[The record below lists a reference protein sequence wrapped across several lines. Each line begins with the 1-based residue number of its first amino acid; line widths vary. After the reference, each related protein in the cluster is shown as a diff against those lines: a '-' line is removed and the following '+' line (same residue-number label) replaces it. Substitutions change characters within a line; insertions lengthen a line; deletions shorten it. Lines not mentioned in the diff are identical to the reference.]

1 VTRSRPRSR
10 ATAALAAGIVA
21 LAVAGTLVTWAQT
34 PARTA
39 QAPSRADVLSAMKRA
54 TMFMVDTVS
63 VNGGYVWSYL
73 PDLSRRWGEIEAR
86 PTMMWL
92 QPPGTATMGHIFL
105 DAFHATGDEYYY
117 QAAERTA
124 AGVIWAQL
132 PSGGW
137 NYVADTAGETSL
149 RQWYATVGKNA
160 WRLEEFQHYWGNATF
175 DDVTTIDAARLL
187 LRMYLEKRDPKY
199 RPALDKAIQFVLD
212 SQYPIGG
219 WPQRYP
225 ARPDFIPDYTSFITF
240 NDDVAAENIDFL
252 LQCYQTLG
260 DGRLLDSIRRGM
272 NAFIVLQQGPPQPG
286 WALQYTPDYKPAGAR
301 TYEPNSLVTHTSAR
315 NIELLIR
322 FYRLTG
328 ETKFLARVP
337 EAIDW
342 LAILTSPAAT
352 APTGRTHP
360 TFVQIGTNKPLYVHR
375 EGSNVVNGRYYVD
388 ENPVKTLGHYGS
400 FRRIDVVGLQKQYD
414 QAKAL
419 RGADVTRGSPL
430 VDPQPAPVPKFFALD
445 PAATEAPADVI
456 SALDS
461 RGAWITPLEYMSHPY
476 RGDGPATRPAG
487 DYSTTHVGDD
497 SDTSP
502 FPNTTVTGISTAVY
516 IRRMT
521 VLIKALEAARSAGE
535 PRVDLQPAGTPVT
548 WRIDDTSA
556 IGGHRVFVEGA
567 PRVVAT
573 SRGNV
578 IEFNGRSDGLVVDAN
593 PLRGLTAFT
602 IEAEFAPA
610 ASGAVGQTEQRF
622 LHIEESDTGNRAL
635 LEIRDLGR
643 GLWTLDTYLK
653 SGAAGVTL
661 IDRERVHPQG
671 RWHVASLVYDGAT
684 MTHYVDGRKEASAGA
699 LFVPLASGRTAIGM
713 RLNRVSWF
721 KGQVRQIRITPR
733 ALAPDRLLRV
743 H

>member
-1 VTRSRPRSR
+1 VFVVS
-10 ATAALAAGIVA
+10 AGLLAASQ
-21 LAVAGTLVTWAQT
+21 QT
-34 PARTA
+34 AS
-39 QAPSRADVLSAMKRA
+39 QAPRREAASAGRADVLSAMKRA
-54 TMFMVDTVS
+54 TMFMVETVS
-63 VNGGYVWSYL
+63 MNGGYVWAYL

-105 DAFHATGDEYYY
+105 DAYHATGDEYYY

-187 LRMYLEKRDPKY
+187 LRLYIEKRDPKY

-225 ARPDFIPDYTSFITF
+225 ARPDFIPDYTAFITF

-252 LQCYQTLG
+252 LQCYQALG
-260 DGRLLDSIRRGM
+260 DGRVLDSIRRGM

-301 TYEPNSLVTHTSAR
+301 TYEPNSLVTHTTAR

-342 LAILTSPAAT
+342 LASLTSPAGV
-352 APTGRTHP
+352 APAGRTHP
-360 TFVQIGTNKPLYVHR
+360 TFIELGTNRPLYVHR

-388 ENPVKTLGHYGS
+388 ENPARTLGHYGS
-400 FRRIDVVGLQKQYD
+400 FRRIDIAGLRAQY
-414 QAKAL
+414 AEARKLPA
-419 RGADVTRGSPL
+419 ADVTRGSPL
-430 VDPQPAPVPKFFALD
+430 VDPRPAPLPKFFALD
-445 PAATEAPADVI
+445 PAANEAPGDVI
-456 SALDS
+456 GALDT

-476 RGDGPATRPAG
+476 RGDGPASRPAG

-502 FPNTTVTGISTAVY
+502 FPNTMVTGISTAVY
-516 IRRMT
+516 IRRMS
-521 VLIKALEAARSAGE
+521 VLIRALETGRAPAE
-535 PRVDLQPAGTPVT
+535 PSVALEPFGASVT
-548 WRIDDTSA
+548 WQFNDLSTV
-556 IGGHRVFVEGA
+556 GGHRVFVEGA

-573 SRGNV
+573 PRGTV
-578 IEFNGRSDGLVVDAN
+578 VEFNGRTDGVIVDAN
-593 PLRGLTAFT
+593 PLRGLGAFT

-610 ASGAVGQTEQRF
+610 PDATPDQSEQRF

-643 GLWTLDTYLK
+643 RQWTLDTYLK

-661 IDRERVHPQG
+661 IDRKHSHPSG
-671 RWHVASLVYDGAT
+671 RWHIASLVYDGAT
-684 MTHYVDGRKEASAGA
+684 MTHYVDRRKEASAPA
-699 LFVPLASGRTAIGM
+699 SFVPLAGGRTAIGM
-713 RLNRVSWF
+713 RMNRVSWF

-733 ALAPDRLLRV
+733 ALPQVELMRV
-743 H
+743 TSVPR